1 MKKLISV
8 IFVLSFVL
16 ASCGLFVPDTD
27 VFASVDTTAPDVTEG
42 APSDTLEV
50 SPTVS
55 DTADT
60 DVAAATESDD
70 GATTEPIEV
79 ETTDTEPAEPEQ
91 PVSEPPRGVV
101 YMTFDDGP
109 CKNTER
115 VLEILEKYG
124 IKATFFLVGKNMR
137 NYPDAARAISDA
149 GHAIGCHS
157 VTHEYAAIYE
167 SADAIRADLAEWET
181 KCADVLGFVPSE
193 RLYRFPGGST
203 CSAIKKGAFDALH
216 TAVRDEGYRAFDWTF
231 GNNDRWDGGRREGQ
245 SVEDY
250 LKESVVV
257 SMKLGGLPHILL
269 LHETAGATVDT
280 LEWTIEYL
288 LGEGYVFDTL
298 DNYESEYLFRR

>member
-1 MKKLISV
+1 MKKLIAV
-8 IFVLSFVL
+8 IFILSLVLT
-16 ASCGLFVPDTD
+16 SCGLFVPNVHVDIGASD
-27 VFASVDTTAPDVTEG
+27 VKEDAFD
-42 APSDTLEV
+42 DTLGEEA
-50 SPTVS
+50 PVS

-60 DVAAATESDD
+60 DEVTSAKPSGGSTAETVDTES
-70 GATTEPIEV
+70 V
-79 ETTDTEPAEPEQ
+79 EAEP
-91 PVSEPPRGVV
+91 PATEPPRGVV

-115 VLEILEKYG
+115 VLEILKKYG
-124 IKATFFLVGKNMR
+124 IRATFFLVGDNIKR
-137 NYPDAARAISDA
+137 YPDAARAISDA
-149 GHAIGCHS
+149 GHTIGCHS
-157 VTHEYAAIYE
+157 MTHEYNEIYK
-167 SADAIRADLAEWET
+167 SVDAIGADILAWEAIA
-181 KCADVLGFVPSE
+181 CDVLGDAPSA

-203 CSAIKKGAFDALH
+203 CTAIKDGVFDELH
-216 TAVRDEGYRAFDWTF
+216 AAVQGMGYRAFDWTF

-257 SMKLGGLPHILL
+257 SMKLGGKPHILL

-298 DNYESEYLFRR
+298 DNCDSEYLFRR

>member
-27 VFASVDTTAPDVTEG
+27 VFAPVDTTAPDVTEG

-50 SPTVS
+50 SPPVS

-124 IKATFFLVGKNMR
+124 IKATFFLVGKNIA
-137 NYPDAARAISDA
+137 NFPDATRAISDA

-157 VTHEYAAIYE
+157 VTHGYTEIYKGYTFMRSDIE
-167 SADAIRADLAEWET
+167 EWET
-181 KCADVLGFVPSE
+181 IIGGVLGEIPSE

-203 CSAIKKGAFDALH
+203 CSAIVKGRFDLLH
-216 TAVRDEGYRAFDWTF
+216 SAVHDMGYRAFDWTF

-250 LKESVVV
+250 LKESVKV
-257 SMKLGGLPHILL
+257 SLVLGGKPHILL
-269 LHETAGATVDT
+269 MHETAGATVDT

-298 DNYESEYLFRR
+298 DNYDREYLFRR